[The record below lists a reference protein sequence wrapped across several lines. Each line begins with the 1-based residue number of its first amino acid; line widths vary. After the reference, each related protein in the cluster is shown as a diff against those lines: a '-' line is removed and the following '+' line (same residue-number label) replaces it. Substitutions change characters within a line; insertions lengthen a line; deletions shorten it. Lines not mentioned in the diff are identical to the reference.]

1 MSRNFYTHKT
11 GHAASDAYF
20 KKQAIWMDSDLLNAF
35 LIGSGSGALVAL
47 IVILSLKKT
56 LDKTCLVC

>member
-47 IVILSLKKT
+47 IVIFSL
-56 LDKTCLVC
+56 

>member
-20 KKQAIWMDSDLLNAF
+20 KKQAIWMDSDLLRSFCIGMGIGAF
-35 LIGSGSGALVAL
+35 LTI
-47 IVILSLKKT
+47 IVTFSL
-56 LDKTCLVC
+56 